1 MGKLFGTDGIRG
13 VANETLTCQLAY
25 RVGQAAAIS
34 LGSFDGKRPKVVIGK
49 DTRIS
54 SDMLEAALLAGLT
67 ASGCDAVKLGVIPT
81 PAVAYLTVREHADA
95 GIVISASHNPFEH
108 NGIKMFSSRGFKLSD
123 ELEANIESLIL
134 QEGKRIL
141 TIWPR
146 RLTASSPSESS
157 LTAPTARPAQRHGSC
172 SPVSRWRQRI

>member
-13 VANETLTCQLAY
+13 VANETLTCHLAY

-34 LGSFDGKRPKVVIGK
+34 LGSFEGKRPKVVIGK

-81 PAVAYLTVREHADA
+81 PGGGILNGARARGRGHCDLRVA
-95 GIVISASHNPFEH
+95 
-108 NGIKMFSSRGFKLSD
+108 
-123 ELEANIESLIL
+123 
-134 QEGKRIL
+134 
-141 TIWPR
+141 
-146 RLTASSPSESS
+146 
-157 LTAPTARPAQRHGSC
+157 
-172 SPVSRWRQRI
+172 